1 LVPGQKETGTQL
13 SNSFIGDLTGPFL
26 APQKT
31 TSSIELIEGEHTL
44 VISSKT
50 GIGQPVRR
58 QEDFR
63 LLTGKGCYSDDFNF
77 PRQTYAVMVRSP
89 YAHAGVRSIDKTA
102 ATGMPGVL
110 AVLTARDLLDDGL
123 QAIPHSVGTRHPA
136 DITLENKDG
145 SPPFIPPHFPMTADE
160 VHHCGEIV
168 AMVVATTLSVAK
180 DGAEAIAVDYEP
192 EPSVTHSVTAVQ
204 PGAPVARRDATSNIS
219 IDAEVG
225 DPLATSAAFARAAHV
240 VKFTTWVQ
248 RIAGVPMEPRAA
260 TGTYDPSSGRY
271 TLYAGIGGAVR
282 PKQDLAKILGVPEDK
297 VRVVMREVGGNFGT
311 RGSFNPEFALVTW
324 AARHVGRPVKWT
336 CERQEAFLC
345 DYQARDLAVDAELAL
360 DHDGRF
366 LAMRGSNIANVGAY
380 PISYGP
386 LAKGVEIMTSIY
398 HVPAVHFRA
407 TAAITNTLPTR
418 PYRSSGRPEVMF
430 VMERLIDLAARQC
443 GFDRLELRRRN
454 LVPESAMPYRNP
466 FGMVYDSGAY
476 HQVMESVLALGDW
489 TGFPARRSE
498 ARKRGKYR
506 GIGVS
511 NYVDTA
517 TGTPRERAEVTVLP
531 DGVVEV
537 VVGTVSNGQ
546 GHETSFA
553 QLIGEW
559 LGVPIDSVRLV
570 TGDTDRVSV
579 GGGSHSGRALRLASI
594 VMLNAS
600 RDIIARGTQ
609 IASHVLEAAPA
620 DLEFADGRF
629 QLKGTDRS
637 LGIFEVAAEALRR
650 NDLPDELRGPLTAES
665 DETVNLAS
673 FPYGCHV
680 CEVEVDPETGVV
692 ELIRY
697 SAVDDVGRAVN
708 PLIVHGQ
715 IHGGITHG
723 LGQALSENCIY
734 DRETGQLLS
743 GSLLDYALPR
753 ADRLPFFTTELSEIP
768 TPTHPLGIRP
778 AGEGGTTPA
787 LGVLI
792 NAIVDAVAEFGVT
805 HIEMPATPER
815 VWRAI
820 HRNADAG

>member
-1 LVPGQKETGTQL
+1 M
-13 SNSFIGDLTGPFL
+13 
-26 APQKT
+26 
-31 TSSIELIEGEHTL
+31 
-44 VISSKT
+44 KT

-58 QEDFR
+58 REDFR
-63 LLTGKGCYSDDFNF
+63 LLTGKGRYSDDFGF
-77 PRQTYAVMVRSP
+77 PEQTFAVMVRSP
-89 YAHAGVRSIDKTA
+89 YAHARLCSIHTRVAEA
-102 ATGMPGVL
+102 APGVL
-110 AVLTARDLLDDGL
+110 AVLTGRDMLEDGL

-145 SPPFIPPHFPMTADE
+145 SAPFIPPHFPMTMEE
-160 VHHCGEIV
+160 VRHCGEIV
-168 AMVVATTLSVAK
+168 AMVVATTLAAAK
-180 DGAEAIAVDYEP
+180 DGAELVTVDYEALP
-192 EPSVTHSVTAVQ
+192 AVTHSVTAVRSD
-204 PGAPVARRDATSNIS
+204 APLARGDASSNIS

-225 DPLATSAAFARAAHV
+225 DPDATNAGFARAAHIV
-240 VKFTTWVQ
+240 RFETWVQ

-260 TGTYDPSSGRY
+260 TGIFDPETGRY

-282 PKQDLAKILGVPEDK
+282 PKQELAKILQVAEDK
-297 VRVVMREVGGNFGT
+297 VRVVMHEVGGNFGT

-324 AARHVGRPVKWT
+324 AARKVGRPVKWT
-336 CERQEAFLC
+336 CERSEAFLC
-345 DYQARDLAVDAELAL
+345 DYQARDLAVEAELAL
-360 DHDGRF
+360 DREGHF
-366 LAMRGSNIANVGAY
+366 IAMRGSNIANVGAY

-386 LAKGVEIMTSIY
+386 LAKGVEIMSSIY
-398 HVPAVHFRA
+398 NVPAVHFRA
-407 TAAITNTLPTR
+407 RAAITNTLPTR

-454 LVPESAMPYRNP
+454 LVPELAMPYRNP

-476 HQVMESVLALGDW
+476 HRVMERVVALGDW
-489 TGFPARRSE
+489 EGFPARRTE
-498 ARKRGKYR
+498 ARTRGKYR
-506 GIGVS
+506 GIGIS
-511 NYVDTA
+511 NYIDTA

-531 DGVVEV
+531 EGVVEV

-600 RDIIARGTQ
+600 RDIIAKGLQ

-629 QLKGTDRS
+629 RVKGTDRS
-637 LGIFEVAAEALRR
+637 LAIFQVAAEALRR
-650 NDLPDELRGPLTAES
+650 NDLPDELRGPLAAES

-680 CEVEVDPETGVV
+680 CELEIDPDTGIVEIV
-692 ELIRY
+692 RY
-697 SAVDDVGRAVN
+697 TAVDDVGRAVN

-723 LGQALSENCIY
+723 LGQALSEYCVY

-753 ADRLPFFTTELSEIP
+753 ADRLPFFSTELSEVP
-768 TPTHPLGIRP
+768 TPTYPLGIRP

-787 LGVLI
+787 LGVVI
-792 NAIVDAVAEFGVT
+792 NAIVDALSECGVT

-820 HRNADAG
+820 HQRD

>member
-1 LVPGQKETGTQL
+1 LQ
-13 SNSFIGDLTGPFL
+13 S
-26 APQKT
+26 T
-31 TSSIELIEGEHTL
+31 T
-44 VISSKT
+44 KT

-58 QEDFR
+58 REDFR
-63 LLTGKGCYSDDFNF
+63 LLTGKGCYSDDFSF
-77 PRQTYAVMVRSP
+77 PGQAYAVMVRSP
-89 YAHAGVRSIDKTA
+89 HAHARIRSIDTRA
-102 ATGMPGVL
+102 ARAAPGAL
-110 AVLTARDLLDDGL
+110 AVLTGRDMLEDGL

-145 SPPFIPPHFPMTADE
+145 SPPFIPPHFPMTAEE
-160 VHHCGEIV
+160 VRHCGEIV
-168 AMVVATTLSVAK
+168 AMVVATTLASAK
-180 DGAEAIAVDYEP
+180 DGAELVAIDYETL
-192 EPSVTHSVTAVQ
+192 PSVSHSVTAVQ
-204 PGAPVARRDATSNIS
+204 QIAPLARRDATSNIS

-225 DPLATSAAFARAAHV
+225 DTAATTAAFAKAAHI
-240 VKFTTWVQ
+240 VKIETWVQ

-260 TGTYDPSSGRY
+260 IGTHDPLSGRY
-271 TLYAGIGGAVR
+271 ALYAGIGGAVR
-282 PKQDLAKILGVPEDK
+282 PKQELAKILGVPEEK
-297 VRVVMREVGGNFGT
+297 VRVVMHEVGGNFGT

-324 AARHVGRPVKWT
+324 AARKVGRPVKWT
-336 CERQEAFLC
+336 CERQEAFVC
-345 DYQARDLAVDAELAL
+345 DYQARDLAVEAELAL
-360 DHDGRF
+360 DQGGKF

-386 LAKGVEIMTSIY
+386 LAKGVEIMSSIY
-398 HVPAVHFRA
+398 DVPAVHFRA
-407 TAAITNTLPTR
+407 RAVITNTLPTR

-430 VMERLIDLAARQC
+430 VMERLIDLAARRC
-443 GFDRLELRRRN
+443 GFDRLELRRCN
-454 LVPESAMPYRNP
+454 LVPEAAMPYRNP
-466 FGMVYDSGAY
+466 FGMVYDSGHY
-476 HQVMESVLALGDW
+476 HGVMERVVALGDW
-489 TGFPARRSE
+489 GGFPERRAE
-498 ARKRGKYR
+498 ARQRGKYR
-506 GIGVS
+506 GIGVA

-531 DGVVEV
+531 EGVVEV

-600 RDIIARGTQ
+600 RDIVAKGLQ
-609 IASHVLEAAPA
+609 IAGDVMEAAPA

-629 QLKGTDRS
+629 RVKGTDRS

-650 NDLPDELRGPLTAES
+650 NDLPEELRGPLAAES

-680 CEVEVDPETGVV
+680 CEVEVDPDTGVV
-692 ELIRY
+692 EIARY
-697 SAVDDVGRAVN
+697 TAVDDVGRAVN

-715 IHGGITHG
+715 IHGGITQG
-723 LGQALSENCIY
+723 VGQALTENCVY
-734 DRETGQLLS
+734 DAGTGQLLS

-753 ADRLPFFTTELSEIP
+753 ADSLPFFTTELSEVP

-787 LGVLI
+787 LGVLV
-792 NAIVDAVAEFGVT
+792 NAVVDALAEFGVT
-805 HIEMPATPER
+805 HIEMPLTPER

-820 HRNADAG
+820 HKRD

>member
-1 LVPGQKETGTQL
+1 LQ
-13 SNSFIGDLTGPFL
+13 
-26 APQKT
+26 
-31 TSSIELIEGEHTL
+31 SSTK
-44 VISSKT
+44 S

-58 QEDFR
+58 REDFR
-63 LLTGKGCYSDDFNF
+63 LLTGKGCYSDDYNL
-77 PRQTYAVMVRSP
+77 PEQAYAVMVRAP
-89 YAHAGVRSIDKTA
+89 HAHARIRAIDTA
-102 ATGMPGVL
+102 VAAAAPGVL
-110 AVLTARDLLDDGL
+110 AVLTGRDLVNDGL

-136 DITLENKDG
+136 DVTLVNKDG
-145 SPPFIPPHFPMTADE
+145 SPPFIPPHFPMAIDE
-160 VHHCGEIV
+160 AHHCGEIV
-168 AMVVATTLSVAK
+168 AMVVAESLAAAK
-180 DGAEAIAVDYEP
+180 GGAELVAVDYEP
-192 EPSVTHSVTAVQ
+192 LPAVAHSLAAVAQ
-204 PGAPVARRDATSNIS
+204 NAPLVRTDARANIS
-219 IDAEVG
+219 VDAELG
-225 DPLATSAAFARAAHV
+225 DKPATDAAFATATHV
-240 VKFTTWVQ
+240 VKFTTWIP
-248 RIAGVPMEPRAA
+248 RIVGVPMEPRAA
-260 TGTYDPSSGRY
+260 IGAYEPESDRY
-271 TLYAGIGGAVR
+271 TLYAGMGGAVR

-297 VRVVMREVGGNFGT
+297 VRVAMQEVGGNFGT
-311 RGSFNPEFALVTW
+311 RGGFNPEFALVAW
-324 AARHVGRPVKWT
+324 AARRVGRPVKWT
-336 CERQEAFLC
+336 CERSEAFLC
-345 DYQARDLAVDAELAL
+345 DYQARDLAVEAELAL
-360 DHDGRF
+360 DRDGNF
-366 LAMRGSNIANVGAY
+366 LAMRGCNTSNVGAY

-386 LAKGVEIMTSIY
+386 LAKGVEIMSSIY

-407 TAAITNTLPTR
+407 RAAITNTLPTR

-454 LVPESAMPYRNP
+454 LVPEEAMPYRNP

-476 HQVMESVLALGDW
+476 HKVMERVIALGDW
-489 TGFPARRSE
+489 AGFPTRRAE
-498 ARKRGKYR
+498 AGACGKCR

-531 DGVVEV
+531 DGIVEV

-559 LGVPIDSVRLV
+559 LGVPIDCVRLV
-570 TGDTDRVSV
+570 TGDTDRVAV
-579 GGGSHSGRALRLASI
+579 GGGAHSGRALRLASI

-600 RDIIARGTQ
+600 RDIIAKGTQ
-609 IASHVLEAAPA
+609 IASHTLEAAAA

-629 QLKGTDRS
+629 RVKGTDRS
-637 LGIFEVAAEALRR
+637 VGIFEVAAAALRR
-650 NDLPDELRGPLTAES
+650 NDLPGELRGPLAAES

-680 CEVEVDPETGVV
+680 CEVDVDPDTGIV
-692 ELIRY
+692 EIARY
-697 SAVDDVGRAVN
+697 TAVDDVGRAVN

-715 IHGGITHG
+715 VHGGITHG
-723 LGQALSENCIY
+723 LGQALSEVCVY
-734 DRETGQLLS
+734 DRDTGQLLS

-753 ADRLPFFTTELSEIP
+753 ADRLPFFTTELSEVP

-787 LGVLI
+787 LGAVV
-792 NAIVDAVAEFGVT
+792 NAIVDALAEFGVT

-820 HRNADAG
+820 HDNGR

>member
-1 LVPGQKETGTQL
+1 MTAATLAK
-13 SNSFIGDLTGPFL
+13 SNGS
-26 APQKT
+26 
-31 TSSIELIEGEHTL
+31 
-44 VISSKT
+44 

-58 QEDFR
+58 REDFR
-63 LLTGKGCYSDDFNF
+63 LLTGQGCYSDDFNF
-77 PRQTYAVMVRSP
+77 PDQAYAVMVRSP
-89 YAHAGVRSIDKTA
+89 HAHARIRSIDTA
-102 ATGMPGVL
+102 QASDAPGVL
-110 AVLTARDLLDDGL
+110 AVLTGRDLRADGL
-123 QAIPHSVGTRHPA
+123 GAIPHSVGTRHPA
-136 DITLENKDG
+136 DITLKNKDG
-145 SPPFIPPHFPMTADE
+145 SPPFIPQHFPMTADE
-160 VHHCGEIV
+160 AHHCGEIV
-168 AMVVATTLSVAK
+168 AMVVATTLAAAK
-180 DGAEAIAVDYEP
+180 DAVELVEVDYEAL
-192 EPSVTHSVTAVQ
+192 SAIVHSVAAVA
-204 PGAPVARRDATSNIS
+204 PGAPLARSDASANTS
-219 IDAEVG
+219 IDAEIG
-225 DPLATSAAFARAAHV
+225 DRAATEAAFAAAAHT
-240 VKFTTWVQ
+240 VKFQTWVQ

-260 TGTYDPSSGRY
+260 TGTYDPDTGKY

-282 PKQDLAKILGVPEDK
+282 PKQDLAKILGAAEDK

-311 RGSFNPEFALVTW
+311 RGSFNPEFALVAW
-324 AARHVGRPVKWT
+324 AARRVGRSVKWT
-336 CERQEAFLC
+336 CERQEAFVC
-345 DYQARDLAVDAELAL
+345 DYQARDLAAEAELAL
-360 DHDGRF
+360 DREGNF

-380 PISYGP
+380 PISFGP

-407 TAAITNTLPTR
+407 RAAITNTLPTR

-454 LVPESAMPYRNP
+454 LVPEAAMPYRNP

-476 HQVMESVLALGDW
+476 HEVMESVLALSDW
-489 TGFPARRSE
+489 AGFPQRRAE
-498 ARKRGKYR
+498 AGRRGKHR

-531 DGVVEV
+531 EGIVEV

-600 RDIIARGTQ
+600 RDIIAKGTQ
-609 IASHVLEAAPA
+609 IASHVLEAAAA
-620 DLEFADGRF
+620 DLEFSDGRF
-629 QLKGTDRS
+629 RVKGTDRGV
-637 LGIFEVAAEALRR
+637 GIFEVAAAALQR
-650 NDLPDELRGPLTAES
+650 NDLPEELRGPLAAES

-680 CEVEVDPETGVV
+680 CEVEVDPDTGVV
-692 ELIRY
+692 EIVRY

-708 PLIVHGQ
+708 PMIVHGQ

-723 LGQALSENCIY
+723 IGQAMSEHCVY
-734 DRETGQLLS
+734 DRNTGQLLS

-753 ADRLPFFTTELSEIP
+753 ADRLPFFTTELSEVP

-787 LGVLI
+787 LGVMI

-820 HRNADAG
+820 HCSADVGKRAVNRVKPSALQSSLPTP